1 MASPSFPGACTDL
14 RIPDSPSPV
23 PSPSPS
29 SSFPR
34 PRSPSCALAAF
45 YFPYPRPQSPSHACH
60 NFAPLPCSPSV
71 TNSPLPSLSQQPAS
85 SPIAGVLAADG
96 AFSFPLTPGDPI
108 PTSIVFPLLYAAAGP
123 ASTTSIAPK
132 HSQGKAFELQICT
145 PSPCDCF
152 PRSCC

>member
-96 AFSFPLTPGDPI
+96 A
-108 PTSIVFPLLYAAAGP
+108 AGP

>member
-29 SSFPR
+29 PSFPR

-96 AFSFPLTPGDPI
+96 GCDGSKHGCCIRSF
-108 PTSIVFPLLYAAAGP
+108 F
-123 ASTTSIAPK
+123 ASRRARQLHLHRPQTQPRQSLRAPDL
-132 HSQGKAFELQICT
+132 HAVT
-145 PSPCDCF
+145 V
-152 PRSCC
+152 